1 MESHRVYLDY
11 NAATPVDPRVLDEYN
26 KVICNGWA
34 NSSSTHQ
41 EGQHA
46 RGILA
51 GARARIAGFFGVR
64 PQQVVFFATATEG
77 LYTILRGL
85 LAPSALASVIT
96 SVAEHA
102 AIFDACKALEQEGKQ
117 VTFLPVGSVGA
128 VDPGLLSKTIVSSTT
143 GIALMSVNNET
154 GVMTDIQKVAAIA
167 KEHSIPLLVDSVAQ
181 LGKAP
186 FTLFPGVSAAV
197 FNATKIYAPAGVAFA
212 ILNAGVTFRPLI
224 IGGGQELGLRSGTEN
239 VAAIHATS
247 IAVELLYRDLEHVI
261 EKVSALR
268 DHFEGLLLS
277 TLPGVHVNGEGP
289 RASNTSNLAFDGVS
303 GEDLLI
309 QLDLAGIAASHGAAC
324 IAGALEPSRVLL
336 KMGYSVKRVS
346 SSVRFS
352 LGKNTSKDD
361 VEYAAAAIIRAVQR
375 QRHLQCGG

>member
-1 MESHRVYLDY
+1 MDSRRVYLDY
-11 NAATPVDPRVLDEYN
+11 NASTPVDSRVLDEYN

-41 EGQHA
+41 EGQRA
-46 RGILA
+46 KSILA
-51 GARARIAGFFGVR
+51 EARARIASFFHVR
-64 PQQVVFFATATEG
+64 PQQVIFFATATEG
-77 LYTILRGL
+77 LNTILRGL
-85 LAPSALASVIT
+85 LAPSVHSSIIT

-102 AIFDACKALEQEGKQ
+102 AIFDACKAIEQEGRQ
-117 VTFLPVGSVGA
+117 VTFLPVGPVGA
-128 VDPGLLSKTIVSSTT
+128 VDPELLSKTITSSTT

-154 GVMTDIQKVAAIA
+154 GVRTDIQKVAAIA
-167 KEHSIPLLVDSVAQ
+167 KEHSIPLLVDSVAH
-181 LGKAP
+181 LGKEP

-197 FNATKIYAPAGVAFA
+197 FSSTKIYAPAGVAFA

-224 IGGGQELGLRSGTEN
+224 FGGGQELGLRSGTEN

-247 IAVELLYRDLEHVI
+247 IAVELLHNDLG
-261 EKVSALR
+261 KVVGDISLR
-268 DHFEGLLLS
+268 REYFERLLLS
-277 TLPGVHVNGEGP
+277 ALSGVHVNGEGP
-289 RASNTSNLAFDGVS
+289 RVSNTSNLAFDDVS

-336 KMGYSVKRVS
+336 KMGYSMKRAS

-352 LGKNTSKDD
+352 LGKNTSKED
-361 VEYAAAAIIRAVQR
+361 VEYAAAIIIRAVQR
-375 QRHLQCGG
+375 QRFL